1 MTDQTPPAPADPHV
15 PAPVAPP
22 APQPIARQAGPAVAT
37 PAPPVGAQVP
47 PPVKA
52 RRSCLG
58 CGCGGCLL
66 AVVLVVLL
74 VVGGGYYLFIAQA
87 QAAVP
92 SPAALVV
99 ITTPVDVDTNNS
111 GGFHPARP
119 GQELTAGNSARTGE
133 GGHAAIQFPDGS
145 YVRMAPNTV
154 VTVTSAQL
162 APDGNLRSA
171 SLVQKIGR
179 TFANVEHLASG
190 ASFQI
195 GGHSVSAQVRGTQFE
210 LLVRANNTNLIK
222 VFDGT
227 VKVSGKTTVT
237 LNAGQQV
244 DADANGNLANQRAI
258 QPEPQ
263 DPYALA
269 AQCARS
275 VSTGKSQGTT
285 QTTTG
290 DNLAT
295 GQTATAEY
303 HSPGG
308 TVGVALC
315 YPGSL
320 MTVTLIDP
328 NGVQHTSRQGGT
340 TIQFNVS
347 GPPGLYK
354 AVVRGVD
361 LPAGGEPYSL
371 AFATLTSCGGEAI
384 DAGGFVRQ
392 TVSNDQLSQAL
403 QSAGVTLQVQ
413 GTSSNSARLYYY
425 SDLGGVPISWT
436 VVFYSASPNLGLVLT
451 QVTVRGIN
459 LTTQVASKLSSAIG
473 QSMTFPTDFTVDR
486 VYSCK
491 GSGGGV
497 MVIEGHR

>member
-1 MTDQTPPAPADPHV
+1 MTDQTPPAPADPQA
-15 PAPVAPP
+15 PAPVGPQAPPP
-22 APQPIARQAGPAVAT
+22 AP
-37 PAPPVGAQVP
+37 PPVGAQVP
-47 PPVKA
+47 PPAKA
-52 RRSCLG
+52 QRSCLG

-66 AVVLVVLL
+66 AIVLVVLL
-74 VVGGGYYLFIAQA
+74 VLGGGYYLFIVQA

-119 GQELTAGNSARTGE
+119 GQELTAGNSARTGD

-145 YVRMAPNTV
+145 YVRMAPNTT
-154 VTVTSAQL
+154 VTLTSAQL
-162 APDGNLRSA
+162 APNGNLQSA

-179 TFANVEHLASG
+179 TFANVQHLASG
-190 ASFQI
+190 ATFQV

-210 LLVRANNTNLIK
+210 VLVRANNTNLIK
-222 VFDGT
+222 VFDGS

-244 DADANGNLANQRAI
+244 DADANGTLANQRAI

-269 AQCARS
+269 AQCARA
-275 VSTGKSQGTT
+275 VSTGTSPGTT

-295 GQTATAEY
+295 GQTATVEY

-308 TVGVALC
+308 IVSVALC

-320 MTVTLIDP
+320 MTLTLVDP
-328 NGVQHTSRQGGT
+328 RGAQHTSRQGGT
-340 TIQFNVS
+340 TVQFNVS

-354 AVVRGVD
+354 AIVRGVD

-371 AFATLTSCGGEAI
+371 AFATNSSCGGQPI
-384 DAGGFVRQ
+384 DDGGFVRQ
-392 TVSNDQLSQAL
+392 TISNDQISQGL
-403 QSAGVTLQVQ
+403 QSAGVSLQVH
-413 GTSSNSARLYYY
+413 GTSPNSERLYNY
-425 SDLGGVPISWT
+425 SVHGGVPISWT

-486 VYSCK
+486 VYSCT
-491 GSGGGV
+491 GTGGGV

>member
-1 MTDQTPPAPADPHV
+1 MAAQPPPAPVDTQ
-15 PAPVAPP
+15 APP
-22 APQPIARQAGPAVAT
+22 PAYPQVGPT
-37 PAPPVGAQVP
+37 PNPQVP

-52 RRSCLG
+52 GRSCFG
-58 CGCGGCLL
+58 CGCGGCLV
-66 AVVLVVLL
+66 AIVLVVLL
-74 VVGGGYYLFIAQA
+74 VFGGGYYFFIVQA

-111 GGFHPARP
+111 AGFHPARP
-119 GQELTAGNSARTGE
+119 GQELTAGNSVRTGD

-145 YVRMAPNTV
+145 YVRMAPSTV
-154 VTVTSAQL
+154 VTLTSAQL
-162 APDGNLRSA
+162 SHDGNLQSA
-171 SLVQKIGR
+171 SLSQKIGR
-179 TFANVEHLASG
+179 TFANVQHLATG

-210 LLVRANNTNLIK
+210 ILVRNDNTNLIK

-227 VKVSGKTTVT
+227 VKVSGKTTAT
-237 LNAGQQV
+237 LTAGQQI
-244 DADANGNLANQRAI
+244 DADANGTLANQRAI
-258 QPEPQ
+258 QPEPK
-263 DPYALA
+263 DPYALS
-269 AQCARS
+269 AQCTRA
-275 VSTGKSQGTT
+275 VSSGTT
-285 QTTTG
+285 AGTAQTSTG

-295 GQTATAEY
+295 GQTATVDY

-308 TVGVALC
+308 TISVALC

-320 MTVTLIDP
+320 MTLTLVDP

-354 AVVRGVD
+354 AIVHGVNV
-361 LPAGGEPYSL
+361 PAGGEAYSL
-371 AFATLTSCGGEAI
+371 AFASNTPCGGDAI
-384 DAGGFVRQ
+384 DSSGFVRQ
-392 TVSNDQLSQAL
+392 TLSNDQISQGL
-403 QSAGVTLQVQ
+403 QTAGVTLQVQ

-436 VVFYSASPNLGLVLT
+436 VLFYAASPNLGIVLT
-451 QVTVRGIN
+451 QVTVRGFN

-486 VYSCK
+486 VYSCQ
-491 GSGGGV
+491 GTGGGV

>member
-1 MTDQTPPAPADPHV
+1 MAQPPPAPVDT
-15 PAPVAPP
+15 
-22 APQPIARQAGPAVAT
+22 QAQ
-37 PAPPVGAQVP
+37 PPVNTQVGPTFNPQVP

-52 RRSCLG
+52 NRSCFG
-58 CGCGGCLL
+58 CGCGGCLV
-66 AVVLVVLL
+66 AIVLVVLL
-74 VVGGGYYLFIAQA
+74 VFGGGYYFFVVQA

-111 GGFHPARP
+111 AGFHPARP
-119 GQELTAGNSARTGE
+119 GQELTAGNSVRTGD

-145 YVRMAPNTV
+145 YVRMAPSTV
-154 VTVTSAQL
+154 VTLTSAQL
-162 APDGNLRSA
+162 SHDGNLQSA
-171 SLVQKIGR
+171 SLAQKIGR
-179 TFANVEHLASG
+179 TFANVQHLASG
-190 ASFQI
+190 ATFQI

-210 LLVRANNTNLIK
+210 ILVRANSTNLIK

-227 VKVSGKTTVT
+227 VKVSGKTTAT
-237 LNAGQQV
+237 LTAGQQI
-244 DADANGNLANQRAI
+244 DADANGTLSNQRPI
-258 QPEPQ
+258 QPETQ

-269 AQCARS
+269 AQCARA
-275 VSTGKSQGTT
+275 VSGGTTAGTT

-295 GQTATAEY
+295 GQTATVDY
-303 HSPGG
+303 HSAGG
-308 TVGVALC
+308 TVSVALC

-340 TIQFNVS
+340 TVQLNVS
-347 GPPGLYK
+347 GPPGLYR
-354 AVVRGVD
+354 AIVRGVAV
-361 LPAGGEPYSL
+361 PAGGEPYSL
-371 AFATLTSCGGEAI
+371 AFASSSTCGGEPV
-384 DAGGFVRQ
+384 DSGGFVRQ
-392 TVSNDQLSQAL
+392 TISNDQIAQSL
-403 QSAGVTLQVQ
+403 QTAGVTLQVQ

-436 VVFYSASPNLGLVLT
+436 VVFYAASPNLGIVLT

-459 LTTQVASKLSSAIG
+459 LTTQVASRLSSAIG
-473 QSMTFPTDFTVDR
+473 QSTTFPTDFTVDR
-486 VYSCK
+486 VYSCR
-491 GSGGGV
+491 GTGGGV